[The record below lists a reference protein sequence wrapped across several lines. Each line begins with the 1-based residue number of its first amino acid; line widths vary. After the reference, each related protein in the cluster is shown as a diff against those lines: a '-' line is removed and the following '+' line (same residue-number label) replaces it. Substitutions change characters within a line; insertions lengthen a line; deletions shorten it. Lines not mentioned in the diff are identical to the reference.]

1 MDRSIEAIAATCG
14 LIHDL
19 GNPPFGHAG
28 EDAIR
33 TWFKRRECLLHTSLK
48 EQSQIQDFLKFEGN
62 AQSLRLVATLQILA
76 DYNGLNL
83 TFGTLSALSK
93 YVASSD
99 QADKEEPNRAFRK
112 PGFFTSE
119 AKIVEQIREATGT
132 GAARHPISLLVEAA
146 DDIVY
151 LAADVEDAV
160 KKSVLSWIEVKE
172 ELKDEDAVSVRNA
185 LALQKKILKAG
196 GPRVPVDI
204 DDDIRAAAFRSAAIS
219 VMVAGAFQEFQAQYD
234 EIMNGRYQHALLPQS
249 DAKELATCLRRLGEK
264 RVYPTRSTLTLELM
278 GRRVIG
284 DLMDVFWEGAEAM
297 PPTGPPETSTF
308 AGKAAALISPN
319 YRQVFQHSLA
329 EERTLP
335 KQYHQF
341 QLVTDYVCGM
351 TDSFAKRLHAELFN
365 GR

>member
-1 MDRSIEAIAATCG
+1 MRHRLTHPEVHLIAAFEY
-14 LIHDL
+14 L
-19 GNPPFGHAG
+19 
-28 EDAIR
+28 
-33 TWFKRRECLLHTSLK
+33 RR
-48 EQSQIQDFLKFEGN
+48 QP
-62 AQSLRLVATLQILA
+62 A
-76 DYNGLNL
+76 DN
-83 TFGTLSALSK
+83 
-93 YVASSD
+93 
-99 QADKEEPNRAFRK
+99 
-112 PGFFTSE
+112 
-119 AKIVEQIREATGT
+119 
-132 GAARHPISLLVEAA
+132 
-146 DDIVY
+146 DIVY

-160 KKSVLSWIEVKE
+160 KKSVLSWNEVDEK
-172 ELKDEDAVSVRNA
+172 LKDEDADSVRGA
-185 LALQKKILKAG
+185 LELQERILKAG
-196 GPRVPVDI
+196 RPSVPVDI
-204 DDDIRAAAFRSAAIS
+204 DDDIRAAAFSAAIS

-234 EIMNGRYQHALLPQS
+234 EIMNGTYQHALLPQS

-278 GRRVIG
+278 GRQVIG

-297 PPTGPPETSTF
+297 PRTGAPETFTF